1 MSMKQKVFD
10 ISLFFHDETLYFDF
24 SYCEEPIYERDII
37 FTPGNQFSGTTWENG
52 IVPYEFDR
60 NLSTKLRDS
69 VKSAMENIENKSS
82 VKFVRRTNQRDYI
95 KITDCKDYFSF
106 VGKQGYRKICTGTFE
121 DGYCIGCGN
130 QDCTGMKYSGMQ
142 VLSITDNPDRFPA
155 PVGSAMHELMHA
167 LGFYHEHSRPDRDHY
182 LTVNNLNCNYVKHE
196 DHPNVTC
203 NGPYDLESIMHYPL
217 ERGIKLNELNPGIMK
232 LVSEKKITVGQRE
245 KLSKGDI
252 NALNELYPSTSSFR
266 FLSFWT

>member
-69 VKSAMENIENKSS
+69 VKSAMENIESKSS

-106 VGKQGYRKICTGTFE
+106 
-121 DGYCIGCGN
+121 
-130 QDCTGMKYSGMQ
+130 
-142 VLSITDNPDRFPA
+142 
-155 PVGSAMHELMHA
+155 VGSAMHELMHA